1 MYQADQESLEG
12 APPKPLTALGSPGE
26 HAPRFLSE
34 EDPWF
39 VAVQQVCMTHAPSTC
54 MQLSVFGHA
63 GARPMQQGGQ
73 MRGAACSSTVF
84 PSESNWTTAYKN
96 MVLRSADRE
105 VLDVRV
111 RYSKRMSAFVTA
123 MPRAEAQVRVSAH
136 QAALP
141 ESASTPQP
149 LQNV

>member
-26 HAPRFLSE
+26 RAPGFLSE

-63 GARPMQQGGQ
+63 GARPMQQGGL
-73 MRGAACSSTVF
+73 MCTAACSSTVF
-84 PSESNWTTAYKN
+84 PSESNWTTAYRN
-96 MVLRSADRE
+96 MVLCSADRE
-105 VLDVRV
+105 VLDVQN
-111 RYSKRMSAFVTA
+111 SKRPPLSAF
-123 MPRAEAQVRVSAH
+123 RNYVRLS
-136 QAALP
+136 
-141 ESASTPQP
+141 
-149 LQNV
+149 